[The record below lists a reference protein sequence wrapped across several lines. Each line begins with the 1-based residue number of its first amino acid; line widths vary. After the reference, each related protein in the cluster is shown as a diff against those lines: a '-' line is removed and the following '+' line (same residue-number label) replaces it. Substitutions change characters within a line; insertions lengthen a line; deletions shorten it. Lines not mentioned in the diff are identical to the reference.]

1 MPAPG
6 LEVVELAEDTWPDLV
21 SLFGPNGAVAGCWCT
36 WFLQSAKQMQDNG
49 TDVNREMLHDRVRA
63 GVPVGLLARAGTE
76 PVGWVAVAPRP
87 VYPRLAR
94 SPLTRPVDPTE
105 DLADVWSVTC
115 LFVHRT
121 ARRRG
126 VTGVL
131 LSSAVEFAAGRGAR
145 AIEGYPVDTEGAAK
159 SSGELYHGTLSGFLA
174 AGFDLVERRGT
185 HRAVVR
191 RTWGTHS

>member
-1 MPAPG
+1 MSASD
-6 LEVVELAEDTWPDLV
+6 LEVVELTEDTWPDLV
-21 SLFGPNGAVAGCWCT
+21 GLFGPNGAVAGCWCT

-121 ARRRG
+121 ARRR
-126 VTGVL
+126 VSRACCCPRP
-131 LSSAVEFAAGRGAR
+131 SSSR
-145 AIEGYPVDTEGAAK
+145 
-159 SSGELYHGTLSGFLA
+159 
-174 AGFDLVERRGT
+174 
-185 HRAVVR
+185 RAVVPAR
-191 RTWGTHS
+191 SRVTRWTPRAL